1 LRAALQNAGSVF
13 LAALMILFGAIYG
26 RTGYGLIGEWSAI
39 SGGLAAC
46 AVLFVV
52 CGVVMVACGAWLLA
66 KMGSARPLWIGGAAT
81 ASCGFVIL
89 AGVLAKVI
97 PCAGPS

>member
-1 LRAALQNAGSVF
+1 VF
-13 LAALMILFGAIYG
+13 LAVLMILFGAIHG
-26 RTGYGLIGEWSAI
+26 RTGYALVGEWPAI
-39 SGGLAAC
+39 SGALATC
-46 AVLFVV
+46 AVVFVV
-52 CGVVMVACGAWLLA
+52 CGVVMVACGVWLLA

-81 ASCGFVIL
+81 ALCGFVIL